1 MKSKK
6 IICLL
11 LVILI
16 VFCTLNINSYAV
28 TLPELSITSNNYSAG
43 DKMRYDDVKDVEVEK
58 SLQLYAVIA
67 HGNEMLIDDNYDSLG
82 LFVDEANLS
91 GVTWTSS
98 NTGIATVDNN
108 GKVTGVA
115 EGKTTITATYNG
127 ESANYE
133 INVKPK
139 SGSDFTG
146 LVLVDK
152 NLTPQPVLVL
162 NKEHGFGIY
171 LYNIPDTEKG
181 NIKVTIDNENV
192 AKITG
197 IDLCNW
203 EDGSGKGMIIANAKF
218 LSLGQFTITATLN
231 YNGKTYSDSYT
242 NGVAESR
249 YTLTL
254 SAKEYTDLPSTLEV
268 GDKIQLTA
276 TLGHVGAALFKDV
289 TTNGVT
295 WTSSND
301 KIATVD
307 KGLVTAKRE
316 GKVTITAKYNGTDD
330 SVTETY
336 EITIKDSTKSPVTPG
351 TSSES
356 SSTDSPTTKNDS
368 TISPTILP
376 KTGENSTIM
385 IIGIILI
392 VAISM
397 IMYKKYKNYKDI
409 K

>member
-1 MKSKK
+1 MKNK
-6 IICLL
+6 
-11 LVILI
+11 VIFIGII
-16 VFCTLNINSYAV
+16 VFILCIINSMNVYAISFN
-28 TLPELSITSNNYSAG
+28 LDITG
-43 DKMRYDDVKDVEVEK
+43 EKTVEVDK
-58 SLQLYAVIA
+58 TIQLKAEYWV
-67 HGNEMLIDDNYDSLG
+67 GNDMWLP
-82 LFVDEANLS
+82 DEPNGGIGEVS
-91 GVTWTSS
+91 REDVTNESSWTSS
-98 NTGIATVDNN
+98 NNNIAVVDNK
-108 GKVTGVA
+108 GKVTGVS
-115 EGKTTITATYNG
+115 EGTVTITAQYDIGSGIYRYAT
-127 ESANYE
+127 YE
-133 INVKPK
+133 ITVKPK
-139 SGSDFTG
+139 SSSDFTG

-152 NLTPQPVLVL
+152 DLAPQPALVL
-162 NKEHGFGIY
+162 NKEHGFWIY

-268 GDKIQLTA
+268 GNKIQLTA
-276 TLGHVGAALFKDV
+276 TLGHVGAILFKDV
-289 TTNGVT
+289 TTDGVT
-295 WTSSND
+295 WTSSNE

-307 KGLVTAKRE
+307 KGLVTAIGE
-316 GKVTITAKYNGTDD
+316 GKATITAKYNGTDD

-336 EITIKDSTKSPVTPG
+336 EITIKDSTKSPVNPG
-351 TSSES
+351 TSSEP
-356 SSTDSPTTKNDS
+356 SSTDSPTTKNDP
-368 TISPTILP
+368 TTSPTILP
-376 KTGENSTIM
+376 KTGENATIM

-397 IMYKKYKNYKDI
+397 IMYNKYKNYKDI